1 MLWESKNQVQKLGRK
16 LTSRYHLGPWWD
28 RHVNVSPGQESF
40 VFARLNRKTP
50 SLEET
55 YPEGEKCTYG
65 LTNQEAYVGG
75 DKLQSIPTGGDVD

>member
-1 MLWESKNQVQKLGRK
+1 MGRK
-16 LTSRYHLGPWWD
+16 PLYITTGKGVTDPLTGVFSVTD